1 MNMLQTLNSWFSK
14 PKVEDM
20 VMNFVCAKLQT
31 DHAHVLV
38 TDEAMHP
45 VYVRLASGLVQTDT
59 GELIPIESNLDN
71 IQGHEVILA
80 HSTFNANLVN
90 EVAQRSNHIILIV
103 ESFDPTALYQERL
116 AEIER
121 DTGCEIDFAFIKEER
136 AQHVA
141 YSPTESRY
149 VGHKVRRIIRKRL
162 LQ

>member
-1 MNMLQTLNSWFSK
+1 MNMFQTLASLFAR
-14 PKVEDM
+14 PKEEDM

-45 VYVRLASGLVQTDT
+45 VYVRLAQGLVQTDT
-59 GELIPIESNLDN
+59 GETIQIESSLDN
-71 IQGHEVILA
+71 IHGQEVILA
-80 HSTFNANLVN
+80 HSTFNANLVK

-103 ESFDPTALYQERL
+103 ESLDPTALYQERL

-136 AQHVA
+136 AQHAA
-141 YSPTESRY
+141 YSPTESHY
-149 VGHKVRRIIRKRL
+149 VGHKVRRIVRQRL